1 MPARVLLPCLHGYF
15 FRACTGTFSVPARVL
30 LPCLHGYFFRAC
42 TGTSSLPARVL
53 FPCLHGYSFR
63 ACTGTSAGN
72 VPDTGISG
80 GASVAGV
87 VQYCPPPRIGIVNES
102 TCRSS
107 PFGTGS
113 LVERAALGNI
123 IDPIRQRI
131 ICCPSRCQARERF
144 QACASVEH
152 LVIA

>member
-1 MPARVLLPCLHGYF
+1 MYGNLSAACASTLSVPVRVLLPCLHGYF
-15 FRACTGTFSVPARVL
+15 FP
-30 LPCLHGYFFRAC
+30 
-42 TGTSSLPARVL
+42 
-53 FPCLHGYSFR
+53 

-80 GASVAGV
+80 EASVAGV
-87 VQYCPPPRIGIVNES
+87 VFYLPPHRNAAGI
-102 TCRSS
+102 RS

-152 LVIA
+152 LVIAGSSGAAVRPVQPLNIPP